1 VSLLVGARAWNIGIA
16 GAGGWQWKY
25 YSDPASPIA
34 AAPALFLCLLLAA
47 GVAVCLRKGLAERRS
62 EVIGVGLCAA
72 LSLGIILET
81 AEAVPTPPYDA
92 CNSIVAPWAG
102 GYYVEAVHV
111 ADMGKYLRGYADMI
125 RQLRVNDP
133 VRGHVADHPAGPVVF
148 HWLVNRAMERWPA
161 IARRFIPADADDV
174 VGYDTQRRP
183 ISQRVVAESL
193 AGQRLSDG
201 QFAGIWASALL
212 FRLGYWLALL
222 LVYLS
227 VREMHSRE
235 AGLLALA
242 LSALIP
248 SLHLFSP
255 YPDLLFPL
263 FAVGA
268 FYAWRRALCGGS
280 AAWAA
285 LSGGILVLGLLWS
298 LSLVATLALLAAYA
312 ALAAWEGA
320 VTGEAQCRCGGWL
333 RVTLGWAG
341 GFAICSLLPTLL
353 FGYDVYGVWRTC
365 LSQHGSFAVLFPR
378 PYWAWTLFNPVEF
391 ATFTGVPISILLAV
405 VIVSDLQRWWP
416 ERRRGAPCALPW
428 ALLAVLAA
436 LNFSGK
442 NLGEVARLWM
452 FLMPFAAACA
462 ALMLAGLDG
471 RRGWFAGLV
480 LALAAVQLAVFRL
493 SLDVFGF

>member
-1 VSLLVGARAWNIGIA
+1 M
-16 GAGGWQWKY
+16 
-25 YSDPASPIA
+25 D
-34 AAPALFLCLLLAA
+34 
-47 GVAVCLRKGLAERRS
+47 
-62 EVIGVGLCAA
+62 
-72 LSLGIILET
+72 
-81 AEAVPTPPYDA
+81 
-92 CNSIVAPWAG
+92 
-102 GYYVEAVHV
+102 
-111 ADMGKYLRGYADMI
+111 
-125 RQLRVNDP
+125 
-133 VRGHVADHPAGPVVF
+133 
-148 HWLVNRAMERWPA
+148 RWPSV
-161 IARRFIPADADDV
+161 ARRLTPADADDIA
-174 VGYDTQRRP
+174 GYDREGRP
-183 ISQRVVAESL
+183 ISQRIIAESL
-193 AGQRLSDG
+193 ARQRLSEG

-280 AAWAA
+280 ATWAA
-285 LSGGILVLGLLWS
+285 LSGGILVVGLLWS
-298 LSLVATLALLAAYA
+298 LSLVVALALLVAYTA
-312 ALAAWEGA
+312 FTAWQGA
-320 VTGEAQCRCGGWL
+320 VSGEVQCRPRGWL

-391 ATFTGVPISILLAV
+391 VTFTGVPISVLLGVA
-405 VIVSDLQRWWP
+405 IVTDFRRWWP
-416 ERRRGAPCALPW
+416 ERRRRAPCALPW
-428 ALLAVLAA
+428 ALLGVLAA

-452 FLMPFAAACA
+452 FLMPFAAASG
-462 ALMLAGLDG
+462 ALMLAGLDC

-493 SLDVFGF
+493 SLDVFGV